1 MKTVFTFRNNYLFF
15 LILFAL
21 TDCQTEEQNQQ
32 NAEEEMLVSSGK
44 PRAVKALDGTMLEL
58 REIAEPTKRKYQKNL
73 INALADYHK
82 DPTDI
87 DNIIWYGRRKAYL
100 GYYWQAIKIF
110 TEGISL
116 YPDSSQLYRHRG
128 HRYITVR
135 EFDQAIDDLETAASL
150 CEEED
155 NFIEPDGLPNK
166 SGIPLSNNKFNIYYH
181 LGLAYYLK
189 GDFYKALESYRQC
202 LNYSDNDDLLIATSD
217 WLYMTYNRL
226 GMKAEA
232 VAILDQ
238 ISDSMKVIENDSYH
252 KRLLMYKGE
261 VTPEELLNISKLEN
275 DDSVLSLVTQ
285 GYGVGNWYLQN
296 GDTTKALDIFH
307 TMISKNYWSAFGH
320 IAAEADLL
328 LLDTTED
335 QSEI

>member
-1 MKTVFTFRNNYLFF
+1 MKTVAIINKYLFSVVF
-15 LILFAL
+15 FAL
-21 TDCQTEEQNQQ
+21 IACQTDDQNKKTADEES
-32 NAEEEMLVSSGK
+32 LKSSGK
-44 PRAVKALDGTMLEL
+44 PDVVTALNGTTLEH
-58 REIAEPTKRKYQKNL
+58 RELPESIRKLYQKKML
-73 INALADYHK
+73 DALADYHK
-82 DPTDI
+82 DPT
-87 DNIIWYGRRKAYL
+87 NLEHIIWYGRRKAYL

-110 TEGISL
+110 TEGIRL

-135 EFDQAIDDLETAASL
+135 DFDQAIEDLETAAELSK
-150 CEEED
+150 EED

-166 SGIPLSNNKFNIYYH
+166 TGIPLSNNKFNIYYH

-202 LNYSDNDDLLIATSD
+202 LKYSNNDDLLTATSD

-226 GMKAEA
+226 GMSAEA
-232 VAILDQ
+232 IALLDS
-238 ISDSMKVIENDSYH
+238 IHPEMEIVENESYH

-261 VTPEELLNISKLEN
+261 MSPEDLLNEETIKNE
-275 DDSVLSLVTQ
+275 DSALSLVTQ

-296 GDTTKALDIFH
+296 GDTTKALEIYH
-307 TMISKNYWSAFGH
+307 SMINKNYWSAFGY

-328 LLDTTED
+328 LLDTTNE
-335 QSEI
+335 EG